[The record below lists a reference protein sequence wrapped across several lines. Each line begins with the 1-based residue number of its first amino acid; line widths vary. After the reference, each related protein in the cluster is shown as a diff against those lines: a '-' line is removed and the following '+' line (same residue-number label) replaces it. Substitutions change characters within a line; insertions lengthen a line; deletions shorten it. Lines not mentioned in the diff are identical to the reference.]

1 MTAERGAL
9 ALFLAL
15 LVWAPFPLGSNR
27 PWAWTL
33 LELGLFAATALW
45 TVGWMRRR
53 HGSLQ
58 LLRAA
63 RPAFILLGLW
73 LAWIALQCI
82 PLPPGVVRLLS
93 PQAAA
98 LHALA
103 QPYSGDAW
111 ITLSVDPNATL
122 VFWLKSC
129 AYACAFFLAGIVAHT
144 RARVHLFAYTL
155 FLSGCA

>member
-9 ALFLAL
+9 VLFLAL

-33 LELGLFAATALW
+33 LELGLYLATALW
-45 TVGWMRRR
+45 TFAWMRRR

-73 LAWIALQCI
+73 EWMRADENPEPGSWAHFTQVA
-82 PLPPGVVRLLS
+82 PPWFSTFWKLPE
-93 PQAAA
+93 
-98 LHALA
+98 
-103 QPYSGDAW
+103 
-111 ITLSVDPNATL
+111 
-122 VFWLKSC
+122 
-129 AYACAFFLAGIVAHT
+129 
-144 RARVHLFAYTL
+144 
-155 FLSGCA
+155 